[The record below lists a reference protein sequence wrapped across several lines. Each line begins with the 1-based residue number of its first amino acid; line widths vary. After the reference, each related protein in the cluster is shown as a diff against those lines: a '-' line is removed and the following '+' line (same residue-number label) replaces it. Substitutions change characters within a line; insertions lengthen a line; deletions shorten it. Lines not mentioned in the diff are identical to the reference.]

1 LNLKKEKKEK
11 IIKMKKEKVK
21 GCFGRDFLRRMRAA
35 VVLLALATFVVCSEA
50 NVKAEGKF
58 MPWSLLEL

>member
-1 LNLKKEKKEK
+1 
-11 IIKMKKEKVK
+11 MKKEKVK